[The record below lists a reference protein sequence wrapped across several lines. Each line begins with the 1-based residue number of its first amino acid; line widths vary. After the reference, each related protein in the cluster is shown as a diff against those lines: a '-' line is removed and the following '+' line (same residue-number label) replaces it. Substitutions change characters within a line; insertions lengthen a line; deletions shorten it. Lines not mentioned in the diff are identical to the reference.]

1 MGKKE
6 LLDLA
11 FPLAKDVLPKLAT
24 KSNSS
29 VLNKFERKISG
40 QGGVRTGK
48 WFTLFI
54 PNQDMDI
61 IIIEITRKI
70 RSINW
75 WRYWNSKR
83 KSYGFLSI
91 SIGLALPLMMKVLGK
106 GISEEQK

>member
-24 KSNSS
+24 KPNSS
-29 VLNKFERKISG
+29 VLNKFKRKISG

-61 IIIEITRKI
+61 IIIEITRKSGLLTDGATETVKQ
-70 RSINW
+70 RAMD
-75 WRYWNSKR
+75 
-83 KSYGFLSI
+83 FLAS
-91 SIGLALPLMMKVLGK
+91 ALD
-106 GISEEQK
+106 

>member
-48 WFTLFI
+48 
-54 PNQDMDI
+54 
-61 IIIEITRKI
+61 
-70 RSINW
+70 
-75 WRYWNSKR
+75 
-83 KSYGFLSI
+83 
-91 SIGLALPLMMKVLGK
+91 
-106 GISEEQK
+106 